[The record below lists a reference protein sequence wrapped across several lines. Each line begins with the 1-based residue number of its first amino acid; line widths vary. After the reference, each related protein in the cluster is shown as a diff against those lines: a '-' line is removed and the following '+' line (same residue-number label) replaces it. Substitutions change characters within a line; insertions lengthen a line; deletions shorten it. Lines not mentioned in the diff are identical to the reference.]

1 MKVTFELRHLRYVDA
16 VARFGSIRRAAVH
29 LGVDQSA
36 ISRRIRDLE
45 DNIGAALFIR
55 HSGGVVL
62 TRAGERFVC
71 HARQALC
78 EISCAAIGVGPFGRG
93 ETGNVRIG
101 ISSPLASGF
110 LSELLRDYSNRF
122 KDVRIDVI
130 EGATSDHIADL
141 RQYKLDVAFV
151 SGPPSVADYESAV
164 FWTEGVYVVFPS
176 EHVLAG
182 RRALQW
188 SDLIG
193 ETFIVSA
200 CDSGSEIHSLLVRR
214 MANLGVRS
222 GIESYRVGRDT
233 LMQIVSFGRGV
244 TLIGEATIATKFPG
258 VAYRRL
264 KDERLPFSAV
274 WSPKN
279 DNPAW
284 RRMLSLARSASRRNG
299 IRSSEAAKVGRRSE
313 VATELSSRRSPAL
326 PSQIRDPQP

>member
-1 MKVTFELRHLRYVDA
+1 VAIELKHLRYVDA
-16 VARFGSIRRAAVH
+16 ASRCGSFRRAAVH

-62 TRAGERFVC
+62 TQAGKKFVC
-71 HARQALC
+71 RARQALC
-78 EISCAAIGVGPFGRG
+78 EISCAAIEVGPFGRG
-93 ETGNVRIG
+93 EKGNVRIG

-110 LSELLRDYSNRF
+110 LPELLRDYSNRY

-130 EGATSDHIADL
+130 EGAKSDLIADL

-151 SGPPSVADYESAV
+151 SGPLSVKEYESAV
-164 FWTEGVYVVFPS
+164 FWTEGVYVGFPS

-200 CDSGSEIHSLLVRR
+200 CDSGSEIHNLLVRR
-214 MANLGVRS
+214 LANLSVRS
-222 GIESYRVGRDT
+222 GIESFRVGRDT

-264 KDERLPFSAV
+264 EDERLPFSAV

-299 IRSSEAAKVGRRSE
+299 IRSSETAKVGKSSA
-313 VATELSSRRSPAL
+313 VATAHSSRLFPAL
-326 PSQIRDPQP
+326 PSQIRDPKP